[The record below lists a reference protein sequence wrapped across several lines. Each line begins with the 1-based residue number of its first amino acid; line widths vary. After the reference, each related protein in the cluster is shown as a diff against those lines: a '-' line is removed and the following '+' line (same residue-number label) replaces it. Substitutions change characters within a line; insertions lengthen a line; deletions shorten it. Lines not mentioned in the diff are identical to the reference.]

1 MADKKFRTV
10 ITYKT
15 YFEDFFTK
23 QVQKVK
29 DKILWTSFL
38 WRNIMKIKNNSKT
51 LIQIVE
57 KQYGKKGTKKRDK
70 FEKGYES
77 FKLGAMILDARLE
90 KGLTQEQLAD
100 KCGTNKAYIS
110 RVENDIKDVRI
121 STLQKIIEVG
131 LGGRLNL
138 SVTL

>member
-1 MADKKFRTV
+1 M
-10 ITYKT
+10 KT
-15 YFEDFFTK
+15 KNSTK
-23 QVQKVK
+23 ALAQ
-29 DKILWTSFL
+29 
-38 WRNIMKIKNNSKT
+38 
-51 LIQIVE
+51 LIDE
-57 KQYGKKGTKKRDK
+57 QYGKKGTAKRDK
-70 FEKGYES
+70 FDKGYQD
-77 FKLGAMILDARLE
+77 FKLGAIIYEARLE

-110 RVENDIKDVRI
+110 KVENNIKDVRI